1 MHKILNTAIFFF
13 LRNYD
18 VFIDTAEFNEEFTL
32 VIRVNRQ
39 TYIINDLRH
48 TINVFSS
55 QKYNNDFITITQNPK
70 NQICSLLNF
79 ENNKIK
85 ISCEMHTL
93 ASIIK
98 GCVVGLENDESIIV
112 RTGELFLFSKHLKSS
127 NSKL

>member
-1 MHKILNTAIFFF
+1 M
-13 LRNYD
+13 RNYD

-39 TYIINDLRH
+39 TYIINDLQH

-70 NQICSLLNF
+70 NQICSFLNF

-93 ASIIK
+93 ASTIK
-98 GCVVGLENDESIIV
+98 GFVVGLKTSPLT
-112 RTGELFLFSKHLKSS
+112 R
-127 NSKL
+127 